1 MITKE
6 IVSQKL
12 MKLSGRSFSLYIA
25 LITVNSR
32 LAEAAVKQREAGA
45 KDILNETKQMLEDL
59 GPPPSEEEE
68 EDAMNEEDGNEEDW
82 ETDDEMNE

>member
-12 MKLSGRSFSLYIA
+12 MKLSGRSFSFFIA
-25 LITVNSR
+25 VITVNYR

-45 KDILNETKQMLEDL
+45 KDIYNETKQMLEDL
-59 GPPPSEEEE
+59 GPPPPEEE

>member
-12 MKLSGRSFSLYIA
+12 AKLSGRSFSFFLS
-25 LITVNSR
+25 LITVNYR

-59 GPPPSEEEE
+59 GPPPPEEE
-68 EDAMNEEDGNEEDW
+68 EDAMNDEDGNEEDW